1 MMLLTFLKLVVGQ
14 LDDPYRVE
22 AERMRRLTASRA
34 EDARD
39 DRYDDLPESEET
51 PDWSPLSLDGRKFDR
66 PNEELAWVSLTTP
79 DANAGEKPDPDRWM

>member
-34 EDARD
+34 KTLGTIATMTSPSLR
-39 DRYDDLPESEET
+39 RLPT
-51 PDWSPLSLDGRKFDR
+51 GPP
-66 PNEELAWVSLTTP
+66 
-79 DANAGEKPDPDRWM
+79 